1 MIRLILLLCVVT
13 ATASQA
19 QEVEALA
26 AARIEAERAHLQRLA
41 AWAGLSALAG
51 TGLVLAN
58 SASRE
63 PFLHGFGLQ
72 TAVWGGINA
81 LIATPGLLS
90 RKVPEADF
98 LLALQAERNLHDLL
112 VLMTGL
118 NVAYIAVG
126 GTMVLAGHY
135 GVRAASAWKGH
146 GYAIMV
152 QGGMLFVLDAV
163 LLAGSRTRLHTLVE
177 LLAPAVGPDGALG
190 VVLRL

>member
-1 MIRLILLLCVVT
+1 MKIALLLVSLAFAQV
-13 ATASQA
+13 SIA
-19 QEVEALA
+19 QEAEVLA
-26 AARIEAERAHLQRLA
+26 TQRIEAERAHLQRLA
-41 AWAGLSALAG
+41 VWAGVSMLTGAG
-51 TGLVLAN
+51 MMARTP
-58 SASRE
+58 ASRD

-81 LIATPGLLS
+81 LIVTPGLLS
-90 RKVPEADF
+90 RKIPETDL

-126 GTMVLAGHY
+126 GTMVLAGQY

-146 GYAIMV
+146 GYAIML

-163 LLAGSRTRLHTLVE
+163 LLAGSRTRVHSLLEH
-177 LLAPAVGPDGALG
+177 LAPAIGPDGALG
-190 VVLRL
+190 LVLRL